1 MASENPF
8 ETPVPKGTRTV
19 QSVLRVIVAIQC
31 FGMAAAILHQ
41 GRSSAFVEFLA
52 PAYYLNETDAE
63 MLEKCAAV
71 GLAVC
76 GGLTLFRPISLLL
89 AAITIWQGGEA
100 ISALML
106 NHGTIP
112 ELEPAEQAVRFMA
125 PVGLL
130 LIDFWPPK
138 IKPTLAFCMASI
150 GLLRL
155 AAVATFAAHGMVAI
169 FQYRHGG
176 NFVELITLSSKNV
189 LHYELD
195 PTWARRSLAVIG
207 AMDVALAFSLFT
219 SRCRPVVFWMALW
232 GFATAASRT
241 LAYRADGYD
250 MTLVR
255 IANGGV
261 PFVIFLFWMTAVQ
274 EQKPKVL
281 PELEEDIERD

>member
-1 MASENPF
+1 MGSENPF
-8 ETPVPKGTRTV
+8 ETPVPKGTRTI
-19 QSVLRVIVAIQC
+19 QGVLRVIVAIQC

-52 PAYYLNETDAE
+52 PAYNLSEADAE
-63 MLEKCAAV
+63 IVKKGAAI

-89 AAITIWQGGEA
+89 AAITIWQAGEA
-100 ISALML
+100 VSALML

-112 ELEPAEQAVRFMA
+112 ELEPAEQAVRFIA
-125 PVGLL
+125 PLGLL

-138 IKPTLAFCMASI
+138 IRPTLAFCLASI
-150 GLLRL
+150 GLMRL

-176 NFVELITLSSKNV
+176 NFVELITQSAQNA
-189 LHYELD
+189 LHYDLD

-207 AMDVALAFSLFT
+207 AMDVAVAFSLLT

-232 GFATAASRT
+232 GFATAFSRI
-241 LAYRADGYD
+241 LAYGVDGYD
-250 MTLVR
+250 MTLIR

-261 PFVIFLFWMTAVQ
+261 PFAIFLFWMTAVQ
-274 EQKPKVL
+274 EQKPSIL
-281 PELEEDIERD
+281 PELEEES